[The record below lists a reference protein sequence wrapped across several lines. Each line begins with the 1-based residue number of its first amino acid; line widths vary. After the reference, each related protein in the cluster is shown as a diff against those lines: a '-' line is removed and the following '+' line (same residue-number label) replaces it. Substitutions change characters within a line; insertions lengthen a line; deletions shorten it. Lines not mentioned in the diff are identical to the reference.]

1 MGAITRI
8 LEHSTDDCH
17 LSVSV
22 SNYPREKKL
31 ILAHGFRG
39 CPPRPLGPAV
49 LGLPE
54 AKHQG
59 VGCKA
64 APHGVHEGARD
75 GREVEREERRDEGK
89 RGKG

>member
-1 MGAITRI
+1 MGAITWI

-22 SNYPREKKL
+22 SKYLRGKKLQGRL
-31 ILAHGFRG
+31 ILAPGFRG
-39 CPPRPLGPAV
+39 CPPWPLGPAV

-59 VGCKA
+59 WLAKLLPMVSMKEQGM
-64 APHGVHEGARD
+64 
-75 GREVEREERRDEGK
+75 EES
-89 RGKG
+89 